1 MSISPEVSKKN
12 EFWIPQHRYC
22 ELKHFC
28 LQYRF
33 WKTHL
38 QLQASD
44 TLQSASVIYS
54 VNHKTGYVNTVEA
67 FAISRD
73 ILLRKVEMV
82 KRAAKQAD
90 PSIAEYILKGVTL
103 CRSYDE
109 LNVQYSLPCGREY
122 YYKVYRKFF
131 YILDTLRDL

>member
-1 MSISPEVSKKN
+1 MSISPEVSKKS
-12 EFWIPQHRYC
+12 EFWIPQHRYY

-38 QLQASD
+38 QLQESD

-54 VNHKTGYVNTVEA
+54 VNHKTSYVNTVEA
-67 FAISRD
+67 CAISRD

-82 KRAAKQAD
+82 ERAARQAD

-103 CRSYDE
+103 GKSYDE
-109 LNVQYSLPCGREY
+109 LNAQYSLPCGREY